1 MNKIEHLAGIKKQ
14 VENASREVDRK
25 EGYLSSLMETLKKN
39 YECVSVE
46 EAEKKREEIA
56 KQVKLLEKEADE
68 KMEKLLKAYDWGYD
82 YV

>member
-1 MNKIEHLAGIKKQ
+1 MDKLKHLAEIKRQ

-25 EGYLSSLMETLKKN
+25 EGYLSSLMETLSKN
-39 YECVSVE
+39 YECDSVE

-68 KMEKLLKAYDWGYD
+68 KMEKLLKAYDWGI
-82 YV
+82 